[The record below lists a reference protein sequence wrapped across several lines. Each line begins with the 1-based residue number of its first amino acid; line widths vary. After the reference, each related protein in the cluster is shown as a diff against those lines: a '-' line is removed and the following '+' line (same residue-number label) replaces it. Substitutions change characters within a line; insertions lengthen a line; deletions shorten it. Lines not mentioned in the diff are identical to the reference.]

1 MLNLHAAII
10 NNNLNNTICE
20 ELSSEWTSRLLPET
34 GNSIV
39 AGYYN
44 AGILTINMSD
54 FNKDDFYTKT
64 IKSNYSF
71 YCEQLYL
78 ELKPI
83 IQKCLR
89 RMFQGFNSYLN
100 SYEVVLFMEGAD
112 GDSFEPVKYT
122 IKVI

>member
-10 NNNLNNTICE
+10 TNNLNNTICE
-20 ELSSEWTSRLLPET
+20 ELSEKWLSRLSPEAN
-34 GNSIV
+34 GAIA

-54 FNKDDFYTKT
+54 FNK
-64 IKSNYSF
+64 NSF
-71 YCEQLYL
+71 YDEKIKPAFEYYCRELCE
-78 ELKPI
+78 ELRPI

-89 RMFQGFNSYLN
+89 RMFMGFTSYLTE
-100 SYEVVLFMEGAD
+100 YEVVLFLEGAD
-112 GDSFEPVKYT
+112 GDGLEPIKYT